1 MVRGYLDNGLDL
13 YMELFK
19 LAKDNQIDGEFG
31 LIDAC
36 SFFAENCSDFKR
48 KFPKE
53 NLNLIIEKC
62 YGVTIRKYDELK
74 DLSSRKQIQVCFC
87 LLNLVLFYYEQDG
100 DYKREIYCYW
110 DLFLKKLVA
119 LMIKLWKH
127 PFKLLLVQHQQ
138 FPNLLIKQFNQKLF
152 ALNFIRFYLQS
163 LPSIKHR
170 LHFIQQNMEF
180 MLTKHRLLYD
190 F

>member
-1 MVRGYLDNGLDL
+1 MANLFVVRGYLDNGLDL

-100 DYKREIYCYW
+100 DYKREIYLILGLVFKTIGGIDDKVMEASIPAVVGSAPKVSKPVNKTIQSNAVRIKFYSV
-110 DLFLKKLVA
+110 LFTIITKYQA
-119 LMIKLWKH
+119 PSAFH
-127 PFKLLLVQHQQ
+127 P
-138 FPNLLIKQFNQKLF
+138 
-152 ALNFIRFYLQS
+152 
-163 LPSIKHR
+163 
-170 LHFIQQNMEF
+170 
-180 MLTKHRLLYD
+180 TKYGIYAHKT
-190 F
+190 